1 MTKDFPK
8 VEVKSRVDLRAWLTK
23 KHAQATT
30 VWLVKCKQPSP
41 HYIPTEEIIEELLCW
56 GWIDSV
62 VGKLDAIRTMIR
74 ISPRNPKSNWSA
86 FNKALVEKARASG
99 AMTPA
104 GEAMITFAQETGTW
118 TFLDDVDRLEV
129 PPDMAAALG
138 DLRPT
143 WEAYPKSVKR
153 GTLEW
158 IKTAKT
164 EATRSKRIADVV
176 NSAQQGVR
184 PSIFRR

>member
-1 MTKDFPK
+1 MAEFPEI
-8 VEVKSRVDLRAWLTK
+8 EVRSRAELRAWLAEN
-23 KHAQATT
+23 HADGCT
-30 VWLVKCKQPSP
+30 VWLVKWKQPSP
-41 HYIPTEEIIEELLCW
+41 HYLPTEEIIEELLCW

-62 VGKLDAIRTMIR
+62 VGKVDADRSKVR

-104 GEAMITFAQETGTW
+104 GEALIALAKQIGTW
-118 TFLDDVDRLEV
+118 TFLDDVERLEV
-129 PPDMAAALG
+129 PEDLAAALG
-138 DLRPT
+138 GLREI
-143 WEAYPKSVKR
+143 WDSYPKSVKR

-164 EATRSKRIADVV
+164 AVTRSKRIADVV
-176 NSAQQGVR
+176 NSAEQGQR

>member
-1 MTKDFPK
+1 MTTDFPK
-8 VEVKSRVDLRAWLTK
+8 VEIKSRADLRAWLSEN
-23 KHAQATT
+23 HASAST
-30 VWLVKCKQPSP
+30 VWLVKYKQPSP

-62 VGKLDAIRTMIR
+62 VGKLDATRTMIR

-86 FNKALVEKARASG
+86 FNKTLVEKARASG

-104 GEAMITFAQETGTW
+104 GEALITLAQKTGTW
-118 TFLDDVDRLEV
+118 TFLDDVERLEV
-129 PPDMAAALG
+129 PEDMAKALG
-138 DLRPT
+138 TLRPT
-143 WEAYPKSVKR
+143 WDAYPKSVQR

-158 IKTAKT
+158 VKTAKT